1 MQHFLDQYGYIALA
15 IGTFFEGET
24 AILIASSLIHKGVF
38 ELPYTVFFGFFGSFV
53 SDWIYYLVGR
63 FNGKYFVDRKPKLK
77 AMVSPVTNLFHRHQI
92 PILLSYRFLYGFR
105 IIIPVVIG
113 MSGLPPARFLFYTI
127 VAGLFWATV
136 VSTMG
141 YAVGSFFELEASSFE
156 RNFVYVVLGFATF
169 GMLVGYSVKRLIS
182 KNIVDAVN

>member
-1 MQHFLDQYGYIALA
+1 MQEFLDQYGYIALA

-38 ELPYTVFFGFFGSFV
+38 QLPYTIFFGFFGSFI

-77 AMVSPVTNLFHRHQI
+77 AMVSPVTNLFHRYQL

-141 YAVGSFFELEASSFE
+141 YAVGAFFQLEASSFE
-156 RNFVYVVLGFATF
+156 RNFVYLVLGFATF
-169 GMLVGYSVKRLIS
+169 GMLVGYTVKRLIS
-182 KNIVDAVN
+182 KNIMDTI